1 MLKLGMVTHIPLND
15 LHVFFL
21 RWKNVQKCFIYEVYL
36 ISNESLSWWLFPS
49 AAEHGI
55 GNAAV
60 RQTEGE
66 PSSLWA
72 VGQVE
77 IPSRISSLVS
87 DFFPFG
93 Q

>member
-1 MLKLGMVTHIPLND
+1 MSLYHGDFFPL
-15 LHVFFL
+15 L
-21 RWKNVQKCFIYEVYL
+21 Q
-36 ISNESLSWWLFPS
+36 SM
-49 AAEHGI
+49 GI